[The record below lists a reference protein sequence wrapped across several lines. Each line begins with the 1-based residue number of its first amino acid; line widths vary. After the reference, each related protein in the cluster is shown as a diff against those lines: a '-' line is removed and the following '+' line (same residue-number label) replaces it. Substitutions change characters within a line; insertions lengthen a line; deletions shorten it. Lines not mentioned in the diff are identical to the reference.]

1 MKETEHIV
9 LSDEQIQS
17 FQMEGYLA
25 LDAITTP
32 TEIQRLQQSYDL
44 LLALHTGSAS
54 TYQGEISQV
63 DEALK
68 HAGRILLSN
77 PQRYHQVFAHT
88 LFEDNALRIAR
99 QLVRDEV
106 KIHDSYILY
115 KPARF
120 GTVTPWHQE
129 EAYMSP
135 ERTYN
140 LITFW
145 LALQDTWKE
154 SGGMHFLPGSHKLEV
169 LPHYR
174 WESGDDNTILAVDP
188 ELFDVA
194 RAVSSPLPAGG
205 ATIHT
210 SRTLHYAGPNL
221 SDAPRRAFILDIEY
235 PRPLLAK
242 GGANGKER

>member
-1 MKETEHIV
+1 MKETERIV

-32 TEIQRLQQSYDL
+32 TEIQRLRQSYDL
-44 LLALHTGSAS
+44 LLALHTSSAS
-54 TYQGEISQV
+54 TYQGALSQV

-68 HAGRILLSN
+68 HEGRILLSN
-77 PQRYHQVFAHT
+77 PQRYHQTFAQT
-88 LFEDNALRIAR
+88 LFEDNALHIAR
-99 QLVRDEV
+99 QLVGNEV
-106 KIHDSYILY
+106 KLHDSYILY

-140 LITFW
+140 LLTFW

-154 SGGMHFLPGSHKLEV
+154 SGGMHFLPGSHTLEV
-169 LPHYR
+169 LPHHR
-174 WESGDDNTILAVDP
+174 WEGDDDNMILAVDP

-194 RAVSSPLPAGG
+194 RAVSCPLSAGG

-221 SDAPRRAFILDIEY
+221 SNAPRRAFILDIEY
-235 PRPLLAK
+235 PRLPLVK
-242 GGANGKER
+242 GGAHGQEQ

>member
-1 MKETEHIV
+1 MKETEHRV
-9 LSDEQIQS
+9 LSNEQIQS
-17 FQMEGYLA
+17 FHAEGFLV

-32 TEIQRLQQSYDL
+32 AEIQRLRQSCDL
-44 LLALHTGSAS
+44 LLALHTSRAS
-54 TYQGEISQV
+54 TYQGELSQV

-68 HAGRILLSN
+68 QEGRILLTN
-77 PQRYHQVFAHT
+77 PQRYHQAFAQT

-99 QLVRDEV
+99 QLVGDEV
-106 KIHDSYILY
+106 RLHASYILY

-120 GTVTPWHQE
+120 GTITPWHQE
-129 EAYMSP
+129 EAYLSP

-145 LALQDTWKE
+145 LALQDTWE
-154 SGGMHFLPGSHKLEV
+154 GSGGMHFLPGSHTFEI

-174 WESGDDNTILAVDP
+174 WESSDNNTVLAVNP
-188 ELFDVA
+188 KLFDVA
-194 RAVSSPLPAGG
+194 RAVSCALPAGG

-235 PRPLLAK
+235 PKQVGTKREI
-242 GGANGKER
+242 NGTER